1 MEKNS
6 MDTKSNKQLVI
17 AFVVVIVLFL
27 LFGSGAMTGGMMNGG
42 MHNGLNENGWMSNR
56 GWMWFPTL
64 ITLGIGIVIGWLI
77 FKKKQ

>member
-1 MEKNS
+1 

-27 LFGSGAMTGGMMNGG
+27 LFGTGAMTGGMMNGG

-56 GWMWFPTL
+56 GWMWFPTFL
-64 ITLGIGIVIGWLI
+64 ITLSIGIVIGWLI
-77 FKKKQ
+77 FKKK